1 VDRRVLSRYQSCQ
14 LGGTIDYVASVLA
27 TFGHDFAEWCL
38 MSDPESNPAA
48 FLGAE
53 LRRARVAAGFS
64 SQEALAAKLGYDR
77 TVIAKAETGERPPS
91 PEVADALQAEL
102 FPDGPDGLVGR
113 LAMLARRHDGPIP
126 SWFESWL
133 EAEREAHT
141 LRLWSPILVP
151 GLLQTAEYAHA
162 LLIATGLEEEAAQE
176 HVAVRLGRQAI
187 LDRPRP
193 PHVVVVLDE
202 SVLRRLIG
210 SSQVMADQLTH
221 VAEMSER
228 ANISV
233 QVVPSDTGANAGLS
247 GAFDLAS
254 GDGAPEVLRMDA
266 VEDVTDEGRS
276 LVRQAAN
283 IFVRVQADAL
293 PRAASR
299 ALILEAAEQWK
310 TR

>member
-1 VDRRVLSRYQSCQ
+1 M
-14 LGGTIDYVASVLA
+14 G
-27 TFGHDFAEWCL
+27 
-38 MSDPESNPAA
+38 DPESNPAS

-77 TVIAKAETGERPPS
+77 SVIAKAETGERPPS

-102 FPDGPDGLVGR
+102 FPAGPDGLVIR
-113 LAMLARRHDGPIP
+113 LATLARRAGGPIP

-133 EAEREAHT
+133 EAERAAHM
-141 LRLWSPILVP
+141 LRLWSPMLVP
-151 GLLQTAEYAHA
+151 GLLQMGEYARA
-162 LLIATGLEEEAAQE
+162 LFLATGLDEDAAAE

-187 LDRPRP
+187 LERPKP

-202 SVLRRLIG
+202 PVLHRLIG
-210 SSQVMADQLTH
+210 SPQVMADQLTH
-221 VAEMSER
+221 IAEMSER
-228 ANISV
+228 PNVSV
-233 QVVPSDTGANAGLS
+233 QVIPADTGANAGLS

-254 GDGAPEVLRMDA
+254 GDGAPEVLRMEA
-266 VEDVTDEGRS
+266 VEDVTAESRS
-276 LVRQAAN
+276 LVRTAAN

-299 ALILEAAEQWK
+299 ALILEAAQQWK